1 MLSEHPSAGQRVLP
15 WLPGVEEEVFGSL
28 GHSWVERELGMLH
41 KKPPTFLRVT
51 VFLPL
56 CNVH

>member
-1 MLSEHPSAGQRVLP
+1 M
-15 WLPGVEEEVFGSL
+15 PGVEEEVFGSL

>member
-1 MLSEHPSAGQRVLP
+1 MLP
-15 WLPGVEEEVFGSL
+15 WMPGVEVEVSGSP
-28 GHSWVERELGMLH
+28 GHSRVERELGMLH

-51 VFLPL
+51 VSLPL